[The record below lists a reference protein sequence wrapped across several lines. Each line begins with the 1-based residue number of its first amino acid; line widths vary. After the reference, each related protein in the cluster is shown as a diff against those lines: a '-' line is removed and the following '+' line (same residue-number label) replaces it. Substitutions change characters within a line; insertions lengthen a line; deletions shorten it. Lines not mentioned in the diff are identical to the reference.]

1 MHMKKLLTSL
11 AVAASLFFT
20 VSLNAQVVNIPGK
33 SKEHLTKKYPGATNA
48 DWQNN
53 VANYTCRFQ
62 WNGGEYRSYYNM
74 DGTWNYTEQYLNE
87 SDLPKAVQDAV
98 AKSRI
103 ASWEPK
109 SAAFVENSK
118 GLKTYRVER
127 KKGIEKKYIFFDASG
142 KEVKST
148 VKI

>member
-1 MHMKKLLTSL
+1 MKKIVALLAMTLGIIFS
-11 AVAASLFFT
+11 
-20 VSLNAQVVNIPGK
+20 VSLQAQVVNIPGK
-33 SKEHLTKKYPGATNA
+33 AKDHFAKKYPGATNS
-48 DWQNN
+48 DWHNN

-62 WNGGEYRSYYNM
+62 WNKGEFKAYYRM
-74 DGTWNYTEQYLNE
+74 DGTWDYTVQYLKE
-87 SDLPKAVQDAV
+87 SELPQAVQDAV

-109 SAAFVENSK
+109 SAAYVENNK
-118 GLKTYRVER
+118 GQKTYRVER
-127 KKGIEKKYIFFDASG
+127 KKGIEGKFIFFDATG

>member
-1 MHMKKLLTSL
+1 MKKIL
-11 AVAASLFFT
+11 ASLMIAAGLLFAGT
-20 VSLNAQVVNIPGK
+20 LQAQVVNIPGK
-33 SKEHLTKKYPGATNA
+33 SKEHFTKKYPGATNS
-48 DWQNN
+48 DWHNN

-62 WNGGEYRSYYNM
+62 WNSGEYKAYYHM
-74 DGTWNYTEQYLNE
+74 DGTWDYTVQYLKE
-87 SDLPKAVQDAV
+87 PELPKAVQEAV

-103 ASWEPK
+103 AGWEPK
-109 SAAFVENSK
+109 SAAFVENHK

-127 KKGIEKKYIFFDASG
+127 KKGVEEIFIFFDKNG

>member
-1 MHMKKLLTSL
+1 MKKFFTSL
-11 AVAASLFFT
+11 LIAAGLLFT
-20 VSLNAQVVNIPGK
+20 VSLQAQVVNIPPK
-33 SKEHLTKKYPGATNA
+33 SKEHFTKKYPGATNS
-48 DWQNN
+48 DWHNN
-53 VANYTCRFQ
+53 VATYTCRFQ
-62 WNGGEYRSYYNM
+62 WNGGEYKSYYNM
-74 DGTWNYTEQYLNE
+74 DGTWDYTVQYLNE

-109 SAAFVENSK
+109 SAAFVENNK

-127 KKGIEKKYIFFDASG
+127 KKGIEKKFIFFDASG